1 MVEHKANALQAAA
14 LKYACDGRIK
24 SERLISH
31 EFIDAKASA
40 VKEMG
45 VEDKE
50 EEGPTVFQGLDDSW
64 SMEAKPLLSKACRR
78 HWLLYDKPYV
88 FNVHLRVTAAFECN
102 LCDLCVLMS
111 S

>member
-1 MVEHKANALQAAA
+1 MVVEHKANALQAAA

-45 VEDKE
+45 
-50 EEGPTVFQGLDDSW
+50 
-64 SMEAKPLLSKACRR
+64 M
-78 HWLLYDKPYV
+78 
-88 FNVHLRVTAAFECN
+88 
-102 LCDLCVLMS
+102 
-111 S
+111 